1 MNSFQATYQKHI
13 LKFKFDAKTSRGV
26 YHEHTVYFLKIWNVN
41 NPEIFGLGEAAP
53 LKGLSID
60 DRPDF
65 EKVLENI
72 CSNINHFNAEI
83 LSDFPSIQFALETAW
98 ADLENGGKRMIFN
111 TDFYHSQ
118 YKIPINGLVW
128 MGDKQTMLHELRNKI
143 NESFSTVKL
152 KVGGINFEDEI
163 EILKNIRKEFSPR
176 DITIRLDANGA
187 FSQKDAFEK
196 IKVLSDFAI
205 HSIEQPISQG
215 QLEAMTELCS
225 KSPIPIALDEELI
238 GKMTQEQKWEML
250 YFIKPQYIILKPTL
264 LGGFSASDEWIML
277 AENLN
282 IGWWVTSAL
291 ESNIGL
297 NAIAQFTSKH
307 EITIPQGL
315 GTGSLYENNVES
327 PLIVKCGFLEYQ
339 KGFNFIF

>member
-1 MNSFQATYQKHI
+1 
-13 LKFKFDAKTSRGV
+13 
-26 YHEHTVYFLKIWNVN
+26 
-41 NPEIFGLGEAAP
+41 
-53 LKGLSID
+53 
-60 DRPDF
+60 
-65 EKVLENI
+65 
-72 CSNINHFNAEI
+72 
-83 LSDFPSIQFALETAW
+83 
-98 ADLENGGKRMIFN
+98 
-111 TDFYHSQ
+111 
-118 YKIPINGLVW
+118 
-128 MGDKQTMLHELRNKI
+128 
-143 NESFSTVKL
+143 
-152 KVGGINFEDEI
+152 
-163 EILKNIRKEFSPR
+163 
-176 DITIRLDANGA
+176 
-187 FSQKDAFEK
+187 
-196 IKVLSDFAI
+196 
-205 HSIEQPISQG
+205 
-215 QLEAMTELCS
+215 
-225 KSPIPIALDEELI
+225 
-238 GKMTQEQKWEML
+238 ML